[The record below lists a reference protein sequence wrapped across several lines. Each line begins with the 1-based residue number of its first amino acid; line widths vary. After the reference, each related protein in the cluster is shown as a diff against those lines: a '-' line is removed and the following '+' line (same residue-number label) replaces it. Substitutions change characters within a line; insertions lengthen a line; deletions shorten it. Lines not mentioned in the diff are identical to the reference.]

1 MLQHYPTFVK
11 VLMPVTQLTEMIQKF
26 CYKIIHLLHFYLT
39 IKQQG
44 STFGNVLILD
54 NLVTDVSNVTKSLKT
69 CLF

>member
-39 IKQQG
+39 IKQG
-44 STFGNVLILD
+44 STFGNVL
-54 NLVTDVSNVTKSLKT
+54 NY
-69 CLF
+69 

>member
-39 IKQQG
+39 IKQN
-44 STFGNVLILD
+44 STFGNILILD
-54 NLVTDVSNVTKSLKT
+54 NLVTDVSNVKKKSPKT